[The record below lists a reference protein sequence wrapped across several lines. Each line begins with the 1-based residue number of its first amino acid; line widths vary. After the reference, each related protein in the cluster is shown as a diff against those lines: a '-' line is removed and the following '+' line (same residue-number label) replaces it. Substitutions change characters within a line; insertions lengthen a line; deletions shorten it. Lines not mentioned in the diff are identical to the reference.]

1 MQASVRTTNSSQPNK
16 SYFPSL
22 SMNGPVKIISTKW
35 NRRELRGEMIKHK
48 TSNLFRNLNQEDN
61 QNELAFHKTNKQ
73 DEEETRME
81 EWRKREL
88 YSKH

>member
-1 MQASVRTTNSSQPNK
+1 
-16 SYFPSL
+16 
-22 SMNGPVKIISTKW
+22 
-35 NRRELRGEMIKHK
+35 MIKHK

-81 EWRKREL
+81 E
-88 YSKH
+88 